1 MSAIKQKYYLI
12 SALII
17 LLILPCVSHAFQ
29 ITFEP
34 RVTLSEEYTDNLNL
48 TEDDTQSDFITTVQP
63 GFTISAIGQ
72 NKGLNLSY
80 DPSYSW
86 YADHAENNTL
96 RHDARIDA
104 WNNLS
109 RDARIY
115 FDNTFL
121 YTEDPTTDAQAD
133 MDLEDRTGREPY
145 YRNTTTIGLSNQ
157 FNPTDSIT
165 LENRYSILE
174 NEDDDVEDS
183 RENTPS
189 LSWEY
194 GLSQRFST
202 QGSVAYTQGEFEAS
216 DDFQRYEGRLQLD
229 FQFNRR
235 VGTFAA
241 YQHTLLFYDQNAD
254 DNYQLKS
261 PSVGLIYQ
269 AGEGTRLSV
278 SGGYLW
284 IDRETGDD
292 DNGLLFNSDIVQ
304 TLRFRRGSAQYQRIE
319 RVRRSLFR

>member
-1 MSAIKQKYYLI
+1 MPGMPGPSRTPT
-12 SALII
+12 
-17 LLILPCVSHAFQ
+17 PCATHA
-29 ITFEP
+29 
-34 RVTLSEEYTDNLNL
+34 RSRSLEYRPAAQT
-48 TEDDTQSDFITTVQP
+48 P
-63 GFTISAIGQ
+63 G
-72 NKGLNLSY
+72 
-80 DPSYSW
+80 
-86 YADHAENNTL
+86 
-96 RHDARIDA
+96 
-104 WNNLS
+104 
-109 RDARIY
+109 IY

-174 NEDDDVEDS
+174 NENDDVEDS

-235 VGTFAA
+235 VGAFAA

-284 IDRETGDD
+284 IDPG
-292 DNGLLFNSDIVQ
+292 N
-304 TLRFRRGSAQYQRIE
+304 RR
-319 RVRRSLFR
+319 